1 MPGRVTTYDDDDDGL
16 SYTRRVSISSV
27 EKTCLEESR
36 HTMMTTT
43 ASVIREECLY
53 LLLRKHAWKSH
64 DIR

>member
-27 EKTCLEESR
+27 EKACLEESR

-53 LLLRKHAWKSH
+53 LL
-64 DIR
+64 